1 MVQQHRVVAIVLAAA
16 ACGCGM
22 MARMRPGAATPG
34 QPSEQPAFLRY
45 EELTWERIVPE
56 LGVSSPEIAILHV
69 DPTTQATQLLIR
81 TPAAIHVRKHWH
93 TANETHVMVRG
104 TAVLA
109 CDGQRAELGPG
120 SYNFMPAKMVHE
132 AWLPAHSLT
141 FITVDRAW
149 DINWVEGPPTAV
161 DVGARPPRRGAPHRR
176 HRA

>member
-1 MVQQHRVVAIVLAAA
+1 MVQHRAIAIVLAAA
-16 ACGCGM
+16 ACGCNM

-34 QPSEQPAFLRY
+34 QASEQPAFLRY
-45 EELTWERIVPE
+45 EELTWERIIPE

-69 DPTTQATQLLIR
+69 DPATQATQLMIR

-109 CDGQRAELGPG
+109 CNGQRAELGPG

-149 DINWVEGPPTAV
+149 DINWVEGPPTAA
-161 DVGARPPRRGAPHRR
+161 DVGARPPRRGALHRR